1 MAHYGTNRVPKWRAA
16 AAVAIVTGLAFAGAQ
31 ALAASNAA
39 PKPSA
44 VPTVEGK
51 FQVGETVSATP
62 GTWANAPTEFNYQ
75 WLRCNAS
82 GGGCANFASATSKKY
97 KLGKADVDHTVRVAV
112 TAQNADGKATGR
124 SHASPLVSDS
134 EAPRDT
140 TRPAISGKAQ
150 IGESLTVSTGSW
162 TGGVRA
168 YAFQW
173 QRCDRQGNNCTDV
186 AGATAKTYGVRN
198 ADAGYTLR
206 AEVTARNDAGRTTVN
221 TDRSEVIQQAPGT
234 TTTVTT
240 TATTTVP
247 GNRAPSVRLLS
258 LRVRRNRVY
267 VRVRVCD
274 DAPGRIRITTREQMA
289 RRLAYTRRFS
299 VRVFSCAV
307 YRRSWQLIPRFRA
320 THRKF
325 VVTMRASDGNGRLSR
340 LASRSV
346 VLR

>member
-82 GGGCANFASATSKKY
+82 GGGCAN
-97 KLGKADVDHTVRVAV
+97 
-112 TAQNADGKATGR
+112 
-124 SHASPLVSDS
+124 
-134 EAPRDT
+134 
-140 TRPAISGKAQ
+140 
-150 IGESLTVSTGSW
+150 
-162 TGGVRA
+162 
-168 YAFQW
+168 
-173 QRCDRQGNNCTDV
+173 V

-267 VRVRVCD
+267 V
-274 DAPGRIRITTREQMA
+274 
-289 RRLAYTRRFS
+289 
-299 VRVFSCAV
+299 
-307 YRRSWQLIPRFRA
+307 
-320 THRKF
+320 
-325 VVTMRASDGNGRLSR
+325 
-340 LASRSV
+340 
-346 VLR
+346 